1 MAKVGFV
8 SLGCSKNLVDT
19 ETMLA
24 RVAEAGYE
32 ITPEA
37 EDADVVIINTCA
49 FIQSAKEESIE
60 TIIDIGWLKEHHKLK
75 GIVVCGCM
83 AERYGEQ
90 IKDEL
95 PEVDCIVGLGSI
107 DDIVEAVKKAE
118 KGEKMYVHADKEQS
132 TLGGDRVLT
141 TGAMAYLKVAEGC
154 DNRCTYCAIPL
165 IRGKMRSRPMEDIVE
180 EAKDLEKL
188 GVKVAFFA
196 QGENDSSLAY
206 FKSTGVLGGGN
217 RPIYAYSVAKE
228 GKTLCDVYGR
238 GNVFVGFSQKEIY
251 TLLGTLRQKKRH
263 SAVLALRADELAFVK
278 NSDVSFAF
286 DLIDYP
292 SSKLQDAYFEDLEDD
307 GSENSVRSAQL
318 IKYEAGALL
327 KRSSEESSA
336 GPLCALLKL
345 IKTSRSLKY
354 RSALMLSYFVLA
366 QIFRCVFVSL
376 SVVSGLCSFSPFG
389 VLAFGALFDV
399 AAFCA
404 LSGISRT
411 DLKGFRRAQAM
422 FASPL
427 KMLGNTS
434 VTVAIFALI
443 MWVFTFIS
451 SICGIEAP
459 GAFSC
464 IGLVI
469 SQITCFFIVLG
480 EWDVKNVLRAVGVRG
495 FILIFA
501 PLLVCTVLSLIPR
514 LGAILHLDG
523 LFVYWIVSL
532 ILVLPVMLLVYFAYP
547 RILVAIKNRKK

>member
-188 GVKVAFFA
+188 GVKELCIIA
-196 QGENDSSLAY
+196 QDTSRYGLDLYGDYKLAELIRKISSATTIPWIRLLYLYPDKITDELIEEMKNNPRVVKYADIPIQHISDNMLKAMGRHGGKEIVTSAINRLRAAIPNVTLRTTVMVGFPGETEED
-206 FKSTGVLGGGN
+206 F
-217 RPIYAYSVAKE
+217 E
-228 GKTLCDVYGR
+228 ELCD
-238 GNVFVGFSQKEIY
+238 
-251 TLLGTLRQKKRH
+251 
-263 SAVLALRADELAFVK
+263 FVK
-278 NSDVSFAF
+278 KTKF
-286 DLIDYP
+286 D
-292 SSKLQDAYFEDLEDD
+292 
-307 GSENSVRSAQL
+307 
-318 IKYEAGALL
+318 
-327 KRSSEESSA
+327 
-336 GPLCALLKL
+336 
-345 IKTSRSLKY
+345 
-354 RSALMLSYFVLA
+354 
-366 QIFRCVFVSL
+366 
-376 SVVSGLCSFSPFG
+376 
-389 VLAFGALFDV
+389 
-399 AAFCA
+399 
-404 LSGISRT
+404 
-411 DLKGFRRAQAM
+411 
-422 FASPL
+422 
-427 KMLGNTS
+427 
-434 VTVAIFALI
+434 
-443 MWVFTFIS
+443 
-451 SICGIEAP
+451 
-459 GAFSC
+459 
-464 IGLVI
+464 
-469 SQITCFFIVLG
+469 
-480 EWDVKNVLRAVGVRG
+480 
-495 FILIFA
+495 
-501 PLLVCTVLSLIPR
+501 R
-514 LGAILHLDG
+514 LGAFTYSPEEDTAAAEFDDQIDEQVKQDRYDTIMQIQLE
-523 LFVYWIVSL
+523 VS
-532 ILVLPVMLLVYFAYP
+532 AS
-547 RILVAIKNRKK
+547 RNRKLIGRKMRVLCENFDIPAEVYVGRSEADAPDVDGKVFFVSDKKIRDGQFVTVRINEAEDYDLIGEIV

>member
-188 GVKVAFFA
+188 GVKELCIIA
-196 QGENDSSLAY
+196 QDTSRYGLDLYGDYKLAELIRKISSATTIPWIRLLYLYPDKITDELIEEMKNNPRVVKYADIPIQHISDNMLKAMGRHGGKEIVTSAINRLRAAIPNVTLRTTVMVGFPGETEED
-206 FKSTGVLGGGN
+206 F
-217 RPIYAYSVAKE
+217 E
-228 GKTLCDVYGR
+228 ELCD
-238 GNVFVGFSQKEIY
+238 
-251 TLLGTLRQKKRH
+251 
-263 SAVLALRADELAFVK
+263 FVK
-278 NSDVSFAF
+278 KTKF
-286 DLIDYP
+286 D
-292 SSKLQDAYFEDLEDD
+292 
-307 GSENSVRSAQL
+307 
-318 IKYEAGALL
+318 
-327 KRSSEESSA
+327 
-336 GPLCALLKL
+336 
-345 IKTSRSLKY
+345 
-354 RSALMLSYFVLA
+354 
-366 QIFRCVFVSL
+366 
-376 SVVSGLCSFSPFG
+376 
-389 VLAFGALFDV
+389 
-399 AAFCA
+399 
-404 LSGISRT
+404 
-411 DLKGFRRAQAM
+411 
-422 FASPL
+422 
-427 KMLGNTS
+427 
-434 VTVAIFALI
+434 
-443 MWVFTFIS
+443 
-451 SICGIEAP
+451 
-459 GAFSC
+459 
-464 IGLVI
+464 
-469 SQITCFFIVLG
+469 
-480 EWDVKNVLRAVGVRG
+480 
-495 FILIFA
+495 
-501 PLLVCTVLSLIPR
+501 R
-514 LGAILHLDG
+514 LGAFTYSPEEDTAAAEFDDQIDEQVKQDRYDTIMQIQLE
-523 LFVYWIVSL
+523 VS
-532 ILVLPVMLLVYFAYP
+532 AS
-547 RILVAIKNRKK
+547 RNRKLIGRKMRVLCENFDIPAEVYVGRSEA

>member
-141 TGAMAYLKVAEGC
+141 TGAMAYLKIAEGC

-188 GVKVAFFA
+188 GVKELCIIA
-196 QGENDSSLAY
+196 QDTSRYGLDLYGDYKLAELIRKISSATTIPWIRLLYLYPDKITDELIEEMKNNPRVVKYADIPIQHISDNMLKAMGRHGGKEIVTSAINRLRAAIPNVTLRTTVMVGFPGETEED
-206 FKSTGVLGGGN
+206 F
-217 RPIYAYSVAKE
+217 E
-228 GKTLCDVYGR
+228 ELCD
-238 GNVFVGFSQKEIY
+238 
-251 TLLGTLRQKKRH
+251 
-263 SAVLALRADELAFVK
+263 FVK
-278 NSDVSFAF
+278 KTKF
-286 DLIDYP
+286 D
-292 SSKLQDAYFEDLEDD
+292 
-307 GSENSVRSAQL
+307 
-318 IKYEAGALL
+318 
-327 KRSSEESSA
+327 
-336 GPLCALLKL
+336 
-345 IKTSRSLKY
+345 
-354 RSALMLSYFVLA
+354 
-366 QIFRCVFVSL
+366 
-376 SVVSGLCSFSPFG
+376 
-389 VLAFGALFDV
+389 
-399 AAFCA
+399 
-404 LSGISRT
+404 
-411 DLKGFRRAQAM
+411 
-422 FASPL
+422 
-427 KMLGNTS
+427 
-434 VTVAIFALI
+434 
-443 MWVFTFIS
+443 
-451 SICGIEAP
+451 
-459 GAFSC
+459 
-464 IGLVI
+464 
-469 SQITCFFIVLG
+469 
-480 EWDVKNVLRAVGVRG
+480 
-495 FILIFA
+495 
-501 PLLVCTVLSLIPR
+501 R
-514 LGAILHLDG
+514 LGAFTYSPEEDTAAAEFDDQIDEQVKQDRYDTIMQIQLE
-523 LFVYWIVSL
+523 VS
-532 ILVLPVMLLVYFAYP
+532 AS
-547 RILVAIKNRKK
+547 RNRKLIGRKMRVLCENFDIPAEVYVGRSEADAPDVDGKVFFVSDKKIRDGQFVTVRINEAEDYDLIGEIV